1 MPCMGTSL
9 VLCKAIGCTAD
20 FGAFSPSA
28 SLWDPKSNEERLG
41 MKRDE
46 KQSRFVVTGSGF
58 EE

>member
-1 MPCMGTSL
+1 MGTSL